1 MNTEALRD
9 AVLRIVLDRPII
21 ADTLEDGLDIL
32 IRRLGGNM
40 SRAAIATAVQ
50 QAVADGLAYEPVRL
64 PPGALQC
71 HWHLELTPRGRE
83 AAQHA

>member
-32 IRRLGGNM
+32 TRRLGGSM

-83 AAQHA
+83 AARHA